1 MAGGAGIYISSSLN
15 ALPRS
20 DLNFDSDGQAES
32 CWIEILH
39 EHKPSIIVG
48 CTYRHSSSNSREQ
61 YFAFYNTQHAFFKNY
76 LFLTLFFRIY
86 LDFGQKRF
94 NAVCLSSV

>member
-15 ALPRS
+15 ALPGS

-39 EHKPSIIVG
+39 
-48 CTYRHSSSNSREQ
+48 
-61 YFAFYNTQHAFFKNY
+61 
-76 LFLTLFFRIY
+76 
-86 LDFGQKRF
+86 
-94 NAVCLSSV
+94 

>member
-15 ALPRS
+15 ALPGS

-39 EHKPSIIVG
+39 ENKPSIIVG
-48 CTYRHSSSNSREQ
+48 CTYRHPSSNPRDQ
-61 YFAFYNTQHAFFKNY
+61 YFAFYNKQHAFFKKY
-76 LFLTLFFRIY
+76 SFLTLFFRIY
-86 LDFGQKRF
+86 RDFG
-94 NAVCLSSV
+94 